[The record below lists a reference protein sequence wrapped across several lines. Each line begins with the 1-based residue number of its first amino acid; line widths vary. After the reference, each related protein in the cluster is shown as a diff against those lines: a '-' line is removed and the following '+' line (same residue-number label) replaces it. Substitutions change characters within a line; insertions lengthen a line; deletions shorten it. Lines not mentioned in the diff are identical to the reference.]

1 MMAAFAAAGAAF
13 TACSSD
19 DTLATQQTPEAPVVK
34 GTPFKVS
41 AFAEGTTRATR
52 YNSDAWD
59 GTNDETWVSNIKV
72 WGKQPT
78 SENLWMNNVV
88 FERETYDGEW
98 SPVRNNDG
106 NIASLSWPTTNTD
119 EPTTF
124 YAITD
129 NAIGAATGN
138 PVTGVNPWMSTAGE
152 FEYTMPSTTSSI
164 KWSESNSYAFD
175 QIETGLVDNS
185 KVNDLMVANI
195 SVKESGT
202 TEGTLPLAFSHILSG
217 LTIKAKFVNEDGRR
231 YYDEENEE
239 MVGYLA
245 KIKGIK
251 VCGLNTSG
259 TYIIGSGWSSLN
271 TTSYCYYKD
280 LSSQNIQLDAEAT
293 LTNTVTLVSAGE
305 WLVIP
310 QTTTPWDLTTD
321 KTFSSLKNA
330 YIGIYIEDENESELV
345 LYYPL
350 STTFNPGKNK
360 VLTIEIGD
368 GRDVFSDSEGD
379 GYADYQ
385 FEPGQAGE

>member
-106 NIASLSWPTTNTD
+106 NIASLSWPTTNTG
-119 EPTTF
+119 EETTF

-129 NAIGAATGN
+129 NAVGTTSGN

-152 FEYTMPSTTSSI
+152 FVYTMPTTTA
-164 KWSESNSYAFD
+164 N
-175 QIETGLVDNS
+175 IEWIDETYGANGNYKSDDATTLVDAS
-185 KVNDLMVANI
+185 KLNDLMVANATA
-195 SVKESGT
+195 KEADVS
-202 TEGTLPLAFSHILSG
+202 EGVLPLVFSHVLSG
-217 LTIKAKFVNEDGRR
+217 FTIKIKFLSESFEGEKATLKSV
-231 YYDEENEE
+231 
-239 MVGYLA
+239 
-245 KIKGIK
+245 K
-251 VCGLNTSG
+251 VCGLRTAG
-259 TYIIGSGWSSLN
+259 TYTYDTGWGGLN
-271 TTSYCYYKD
+271 SYTCYYKEFD
-280 LSSQNIQLDAEAT
+280 TPIEMTAEAEDIESP
-293 LTNTVTLVSAGE
+293 TVETLVSAGE

-310 QTTTPWDLTTD
+310 QTTAPWDAKYLGN
-321 KTFSSLKNA
+321 SAPASNVA
-330 YIGIYIEDENESELV
+330 YIAIRLVDDYTGDDLELF
-345 LYYPL
+345 YPI
-350 STTFNPGKNK
+350 STTFNAAKNR
-360 VLTIEIGD
+360 VITFDLGQ
-368 GRDVFSDSEGD
+368 FFD
-379 GYADYQ
+379 GYDRPSTTSTDAKHYY
-385 FEPGQAGE
+385 EPATVTPV